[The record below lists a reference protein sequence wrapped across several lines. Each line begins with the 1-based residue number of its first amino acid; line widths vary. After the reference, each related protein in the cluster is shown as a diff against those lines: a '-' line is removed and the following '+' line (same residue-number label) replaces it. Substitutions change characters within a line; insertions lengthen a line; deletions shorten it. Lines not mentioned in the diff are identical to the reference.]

1 MHAQDTELRK
11 ELHCTIYPTNSLQK
25 LKYVV
30 ICSYCNGK
38 WLLSKHKK
46 RSTWETQGGH
56 IENGESALDA
66 VKSELFEESG
76 VKDAELYYVCDYC
89 GYDSL
94 SSADGAV
101 FFAKIYE
108 LGEMPESEMEKARLF
123 DTLPD
128 ELTYPLVTP
137 KLIEQAEL
145 YAIKQKLI

>member
-1 MHAQDTELRK
+1 MQAQDTELRK

-66 VKSELFEESG
+66 AKRELFEESG
-76 VKDAELYYVCDYC
+76 VKDW
-89 GYDSL
+89 S
-94 SSADGAV
+94 
-101 FFAKIYE
+101 
-108 LGEMPESEMEKARLF
+108 
-123 DTLPD
+123 
-128 ELTYPLVTP
+128 
-137 KLIEQAEL
+137 
-145 YAIKQKLI
+145 AIKSRIKSNVSGYLYKTTKRSPMILPLISEV

>member
-66 VKSELFEESG
+66 AKRAGFG
-76 VKDAELYYVCDYC
+76 
-89 GYDSL
+89 
-94 SSADGAV
+94 SAVALLLDRQAARFHEPRVGAR
-101 FFAKIYE
+101 FNLA
-108 LGEMPESEMEKARLF
+108 L
-123 DTLPD
+123 
-128 ELTYPLVTP
+128 
-137 KLIEQAEL
+137 
-145 YAIKQKLI
+145 